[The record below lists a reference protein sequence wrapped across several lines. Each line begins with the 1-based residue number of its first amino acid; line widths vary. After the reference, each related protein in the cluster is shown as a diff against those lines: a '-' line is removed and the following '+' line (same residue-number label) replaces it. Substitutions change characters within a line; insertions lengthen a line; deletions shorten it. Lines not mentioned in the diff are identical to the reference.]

1 LTFIDVNEN
10 TWERSQPDSRD
21 WTDMR
26 RRTLAL
32 SLAATA
38 AVAAG
43 AGVLTA
49 GPASAAVGCRVT
61 YQVSSQWPGGFGANV
76 TITNVGDPLSSW
88 TLGWSFSA
96 GQTVTQAWNTTLSQ
110 SGSQVTARNAGYN
123 GSVATNG
130 TVSFGFNGSWTGNN
144 PVPAAFT
151 LNGTACTGA
160 VSPTTAP
167 TTSPTTTPPTMPPT
181 TPPTAPP
188 GTGVPSDAVWVDSG
202 QWASWTNNGYI
213 LYNNIWGSGAGS
225 QTIWA
230 RSGTNWGVLATHPRT
245 SGVKSYPNT
254 GKTLNR
260 TLSSLRSVTSSFNVS
275 VPADGDYATAYDIW
289 ANNHAYEVMLWMN
302 QHGAVGP
309 IAESYDA
316 NGAVPTV
323 RNLSVGGHTWN
334 VYRGSNGANAVY
346 SFIRTNTSSGTVDIL
361 AIMNWL
367 RTNGWW
373 SDVTVGEVQ
382 FGFELTGTAGR
393 AAFTTNNFDLTYS

>member
-1 LTFIDVNEN
+1 
-10 TWERSQPDSRD
+10 
-21 WTDMR
+21 MR

-38 AVAAG
+38 VVVAGSG
-43 AGVLTA
+43 ALTA
-49 GPASAAVGCRVT
+49 LPASAATGCRVA
-61 YQVSSQWPGGFGANV
+61 YVVGNQWSGGFGADV
-76 TITNVGDPLSSW
+76 TITNLGDPLSSW
-88 TLGWSFSA
+88 TLTWSYSA
-96 GQTVTQAWNTTLSQ
+96 GQTVTQAWNTALTQ

-130 TVSFGFNGSWTGNN
+130 TVSFGFNGSTTGTAN
-144 PVPAAFT
+144 PAPAAFT
-151 LNGTACTGA
+151 LNGTACTGG
-160 VSPTTAP
+160 VSPTTSPGSPAP
-167 TTSPTTTPPTMPPT
+167 SPSSTTRPPT
-181 TPPTAPP
+181 
-188 GTGVPSDAVWVDSG
+188 TGVPSDAAWVASG
-202 QWASWTNNGYI
+202 QWDNWTNNGYI

-230 RSGTNWGVLATHPRT
+230 RSGTNWGVLASHPRT

-260 TLSSLRSVTSSFNVS
+260 KLSSLRSVSSSFNVS

-289 ANNHAYEVMLWMN
+289 ADNHAYEVMLWAN
-302 QHGAVGP
+302 QQGAVGP

-316 NGAVPTV
+316 NGAVPNV

-334 VYRGSNGANAVY
+334 VYRGSNGANAVF
-346 SFIRTNTSSGTVDIL
+346 SFIRTDTNAGTIDIL

-373 SDVTVGEVQ
+373 GDVTVGEVQ
-382 FGFELTGTAGR
+382 FGFEVTGTAGQS
-393 AAFTTNNFDLTYS
+393 AFTTNSFSLNYS

>member
-1 LTFIDVNEN
+1 
-10 TWERSQPDSRD
+10 
-21 WTDMR
+21 MR

-38 AVAAG
+38 AVTAG

-49 GPASAAVGCRVT
+49 LPASAAVGCRVA
-61 YQVSSQWPGGFGANV
+61 YQVTNQWPGGFGANV
-76 TITNVGDPLSSW
+76 TITNLGDPLSSW
-88 TLGWSFSA
+88 TLTWSYPA
-96 GQTVTQAWNTTLSQ
+96 GQTVTQAWNTALSQ
-110 SGSQVTARNAGYN
+110 SGSQITARNAGYN

-130 TVSFGFNGSWTGNN
+130 TVSFGFNGSWTGSN
-144 PVPAAFT
+144 PAPTAFA

-160 VSPTTAP
+160 VAPTTRPTTPPTTAP
-167 TTSPTTTPPTMPPT
+167 TTPPT
-181 TPPTAPP
+181 TPPATPP
-188 GTGVPSDAVWVDSG
+188 GTGVPSDAVWVDSA
-202 QWASWTNNGYI
+202 QWATWTNNGYT

-230 RSGTNWGVLATHPRT
+230 RSGTNWGVIANHPRT

-254 GKTLNR
+254 GRTLNR
-260 TLSSLRSVTSSFNVS
+260 TLSSLGSVTSSFNVS

-334 VYRGSNGANAVY
+334 VYRGSNGSNAVF
-346 SFIRTNTSSGTVDIL
+346 SFIRTNTGSGTVDIL
-361 AIMNWL
+361 AILNWL

-373 SDVTVGEVQ
+373 GDVTVGALQ
-382 FGFELTGTAGR
+382 FGFEVTGTAGQ
-393 AAFTTNNFDLTYS
+393 AAFTTNSFSLNYS